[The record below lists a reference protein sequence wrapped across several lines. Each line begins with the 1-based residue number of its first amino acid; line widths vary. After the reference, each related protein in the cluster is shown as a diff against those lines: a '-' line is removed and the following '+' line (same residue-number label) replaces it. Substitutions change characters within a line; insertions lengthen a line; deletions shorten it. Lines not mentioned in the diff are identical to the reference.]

1 MTAKADKDTT
11 IAGTRLEAACCAASG
26 CLSPCVSLSGV
37 SATCVP
43 YVSAQSQDFFSPPIR
58 KTKRAVAWAIQR
70 RLSRD
75 CPTKFGLNHGLI
87 WLMISYSQPSRV
99 RQATHDGQSAR
110 PVVRG
115 DPTDPPRLCL
125 RHP

>member
-1 MTAKADKDTT
+1 MAAPTTAKADKDTT
-11 IAGTRLEAACCAASG
+11 IAGTRPEALCCAASG

-43 YVSAQSQDFFSPPIR
+43 YVLAHSQDFSSPPIR
-58 KTKRAVAWAIQR
+58 KAKRAVAWTIKP

-87 WLMISYSQPSRV
+87 WLMISYSQPSRC
-99 RQATHDGQSAR
+99 
-110 PVVRG
+110 RG
-115 DPTDPPRLCL
+115 SYEAHVDDHWRS
-125 RHP
+125 